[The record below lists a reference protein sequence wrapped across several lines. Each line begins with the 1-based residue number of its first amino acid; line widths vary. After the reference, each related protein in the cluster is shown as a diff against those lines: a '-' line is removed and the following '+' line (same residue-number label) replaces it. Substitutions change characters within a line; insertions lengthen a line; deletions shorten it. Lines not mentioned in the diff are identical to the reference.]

1 MKKHKPKVKVKEKKI
16 EDDNFNYMKT
26 NKDNFKNILKDN
38 SILPIIDDLVNRT
51 NKIVVHSY
59 QFLKLFLIHLY
70 DNNQNFPVID
80 KEYLCDIFKVLTVRN
95 CGSGGYTDKNM
106 PEQLRMLTDFYNNVY
121 SKTIFNNEIIYYD
134 KLSYILAYE
143 AIDMITN
150 INNNIQEHFIKHLY
164 KYVNIVFDIKNKS
177 HEITKNNKDKQIRKE
192 LHKQLYDE
200 ISKVKKDLISFED
213 FTSDNKYHDWI
224 KQERIKLFPNK
235 TSFQENSIFY
245 EIKSNTQYF
254 LGSMFYISNTLEK
267 INILRLKNEE
277 KQIRLFNVL
286 PLRTNIISKNILID
300 TCGLISNFL
309 GDEPTTGYLN
319 NYKKQNLYFELWN
332 RFFKL
337 NKRVFKKGKN
347 YKFDYKIR
355 TDGISCSIL
364 FVRVDKNGKPLPK
377 TWRNKK
383 CCNEENIDYI
393 EKVEITEELKNMKVV
408 CIDPNKSDLNYCG
421 SYNKDGVLETFR
433 YTQNQRRLETRNK
446 KYNKLIDKLNKE
458 TIINDKTIK
467 ETEKILTS
475 LNSKS
480 CNYEKFKKYCVEK
493 NKINRELYSHYE
505 QKIFRKL
512 KLNAF
517 INMQKSES
525 KMVKN
530 FEKKFGTPENTIY
543 VIGDYDKG
551 SYHMKGKEPVI
562 CKKFRRIYRNA
573 GYKTYLINEFNTSK
587 LCNCCNEEL
596 EYFKERLSNKPKL
609 KKENKTETVYGLLRC
624 QSIKHKS
631 EIIHNRDKN
640 AVQNMLNIVK
650 SVFETGKRPEAYC
663 RIVGS

>member
-1 MKKHKPKVKVKEKKI
+1 MKKYKPKVKEKRN
-16 EDDNFNYMKT
+16 EDENFDYMKT

-51 NKIVVHSY
+51 NKIVIHSY

-106 PEQLRMLTDFYNNVY
+106 PEQLRILTDFYNNVY
-121 SKTIFNNEIIYYD
+121 SKTISNNEIIYYD

-177 HEITKNNKDKQIRKE
+177 DEITKNNKDKQIRKE

-200 ISKVKKDLISFED
+200 ISKVKKDLISFDD
-213 FTSDNKYHDWI
+213 FTSNPIYHNWI
-224 KQERIKLFPNK
+224 KEERIKLFPNK

-245 EIKSNTQYF
+245 ELKSNTQYF
-254 LGSMFYISNTLEK
+254 LGSMFYISNELEK
-267 INILRLKNEE
+267 INELRIKNEE

-364 FVRVDKNGKPLPK
+364 FVRVDKNGVPLPK
-377 TWRNKK
+377 HGEIK
-383 CCNEENIDYI
+383 NI
-393 EKVEITEELKNMKVV
+393 VMK
-408 CIDPNKSDLNYCG
+408 
-421 SYNKDGVLETFR
+421 
-433 YTQNQRRLETRNK
+433 
-446 KYNKLIDKLNKE
+446 
-458 TIINDKTIK
+458 
-467 ETEKILTS
+467 KILII
-475 LNSKS
+475 LK
-480 CNYEKFKKYCVEK
+480 
-493 NKINRELYSHYE
+493 
-505 QKIFRKL
+505 KL
-512 KLNAF
+512 KL
-517 INMQKSES
+517 QK
-525 KMVKN
+525 N
-530 FEKKFGTPENTIY
+530 
-543 VIGDYDKG
+543 
-551 SYHMKGKEPVI
+551 
-562 CKKFRRIYRNA
+562 
-573 GYKTYLINEFNTSK
+573 
-587 LCNCCNEEL
+587 
-596 EYFKERLSNKPKL
+596 
-609 KKENKTETVYGLLRC
+609 
-624 QSIKHKS
+624 
-631 EIIHNRDKN
+631 
-640 AVQNMLNIVK
+640 
-650 SVFETGKRPEAYC
+650 
-663 RIVGS
+663 